1 MNKTML
7 MGRLMS
13 DPEVRYSAGENLMAV
28 ARYTLEVDSRTKD
41 GVMPDFIPCKALGK
55 KAGFAARCLAKGT
68 KVAVT
73 GRLRTDGY
81 MSKEG
86 QGAATLEVIVEE
98 CELA

>member
-7 MGRLMS
+7 IGRLMK
-13 DPEVRYSAGENLMAV
+13 DPEVRYSAGESLMAV
-28 ARYTLEVDSRTKD
+28 ARYTLAVDSRTKD
-41 GVMPDFIPCKALGK
+41 GVKPDFIPCKALGK
-55 KAGFAARCLAKGT
+55 KAGFAKCLAKGT

-73 GRLRTDGY
+73 GRLQTDDS

-86 QGAATLEVIVEE
+86 QRASVLEVIVEE